1 MRAEDKSFYFL
12 ATPSYYDIPFFQR
25 AYVWSEE
32 NWSELFNNL
41 TSKNQNHFLGSIIL
55 KNELAAAGSVA
66 RFSVIDGQQR
76 LTTLSILLRA
86 CYDHIVKNAESYD
99 YDESDIKTCQV
110 QMESILFVPEG
121 GIKKKLHVKIN
132 HSHLDKKAFESVI
145 NGELDTDDRWE
156 KYTNLDDEDATN
168 SIIKAYAYFRDE
180 LEDVS
185 QETID
190 YLWELLTVDK
200 IKFLVNIDLDVN
212 DNEQAIFDT
221 VNSAGVRLSSADTI
235 KNLLYQR
242 YVELLR
248 AEAPTTV
255 DERAVSEYEETW
267 VDAFV
272 SDESTNEYWETQRQY
287 GRMKRSN
294 IETFLHA
301 FAVVQGFFN
310 PAENNMADLP
320 QEYRKKISEMDIS
333 SAEAFLKELHD
344 YADVFREYF
353 SNEDS
358 LLTYDDY
365 VGRIFNIS
373 NVLEVSTFHPYLL
386 QQLYYL
392 KNGSIEEDDI
402 RSRFFVL
409 EKYIVLNAICKGSTK
424 NYNNECLQLVD
435 EKKTP
440 QDILESC
447 QYISEGNFVNGLRR
461 MTTNKL
467 PTLLLFWVE
476 LYQRNLLNVDIK
488 LLKYEYTLEHIM
500 PQKWAQ
506 NWYDVPVYDTD
517 ENEVEDADEMERVRS
532 HAIYEI
538 GNMTLLNSK
547 LNTSISN
554 GNFTDKINGKN
565 GRKGIK
571 DLADIRLT
579 RKVID
584 NNSDWNELKIY
595 ARTAELEEDIRK
607 IWDAEKLPVETIL
620 NKGVNFGKQKRYEL
634 RIEFWS
640 YALPTIRESNQNKAF
655 VYNSPSKNNSIACS
669 IGIGGFS
676 VVCAANYD
684 KARVDLF
691 FGKNNTADNK
701 KAFDIVYN
709 HRDEIENK
717 LGRKLSWDRA
727 DGYKTSWVSVHL
739 NDVSIAN
746 KESWDRMTSF
756 LGEWSNKFREV
767 FTPYL
772 AEEFS
777 VESIG
782 ERSAEEV
789 ARLEKI
795 ASILRVWM
803 ANRNDVIDCPQNSN
817 RTCTRF
823 KTDTMSNIL
832 PDTPEKL
839 SDWTTPNHYF
849 YEIVNRSGS
858 DVTIQLSFNSKNLSE
873 EQRTICNRI
882 NEFTPM
888 HQAKKEWIWWK
899 SFKTNKITIPDDL
912 NEVAIFA
919 SMDNALQDVFAFE
932 NDLCL
937 RLQN

>member
-86 CYDHIVKNAESYD
+86 CYDHIVKNAASYN
-99 YDESDIKTCQV
+99 YDESDVKTCQV

-156 KYTNLDDEDATN
+156 KYTNLDDEDTTS
-168 SIIKAYAYFRDE
+168 SIIKAYAFFRDE
-180 LEDVS
+180 LEDVG

-248 AEAPTTV
+248 TEDPTTV
-255 DERAVSEYEETW
+255 DERAVVEYEETW

-272 SDESTNEYWETQRQY
+272 SDESINAYWETQRQY

-320 QEYRKKISEMDIS
+320 QEYRKKISKMDITS
-333 SAEAFLKELHD
+333 LEDFLKELHD

-392 KNGSIEEDDI
+392 KNESIEEDDI
-402 RSRFFVL
+402 KSRFFVL

-440 QDILESC
+440 QEVLESC

-467 PTLLLFWVE
+467 PTLLLFWIE

-488 LLKYEYTLEHIM
+488 ILKYEYTLEHIM

-506 NWYDVPVYDTD
+506 NWYDVPVYDID
-517 ENEVEDADEMERVRS
+517 ENEVEDADEMERIRS

-554 GNFTDKINGKN
+554 GNFKDKINGKN

-584 NNSDWNELKIY
+584 NNTEWNELKIY
-595 ARTAELEEDIRK
+595 ARTSELEAEIRK
-607 IWDAEKLPVETIL
+607 IWDAGELPVEAI
-620 NKGVNFGKQKRYEL
+620 KVAAESGGRKKIRFA
-634 RIEFWS
+634 FWEK
-640 YALPTIRESNQNKAF
+640 ALPVIREKNQYEMFTNVNPSTSNTVSGYF
-655 VYNSPSKNNSIACS
+655 
-669 IGIGGFS
+669 GIGGFHIS
-676 VVCAANYD
+676 CTANYD
-684 KARVDLF
+684 RTRVEFILDKAE
-691 FGKNNTADNK
+691 AEQNK
-701 KAFDIVYN
+701 KAFDILYAN
-709 HRDEIENK
+709 KQAIEDS
-717 LGRKLSWDRA
+717 LGVKLSWDRL
-727 DGYKTSWVSVHL
+727 DEYKMSWIYYSL
-739 NDVSIAN
+739 EDVSITN
-746 KESWDRMTSF
+746 KDDWDKMAAF
-756 LGEWSNKFREV
+756 LGEWSDKFRKV
-767 FTPYL
+767 IVPYL
-772 AEEFS
+772 VDEFS
-777 VESIG
+777 QDSSEL
-782 ERSAEEV
+782 RSTEDI
-789 ARLEKI
+789 ARLQKI
-795 ASILRVWM
+795 AEILRIWTVKTE
-803 ANRNDVIDCPQNSN
+803 AVIDNVDKCN

-823 KTDTMSNIL
+823 TTKAMSKIL
-832 PDTPEKL
+832 PDVPNSPSGWNT
-839 SDWTTPNHYF
+839 DNHYF
-849 YEIVNRSGS
+849 YEIVNRNGK
-858 DVTIQLSFNSKNLSE
+858 DILIQLSLSSRNASSE
-873 EQRTICNRI
+873 FMEMADRI
-882 NEFTPM
+882 NEIVSM
-888 HQAKKEWIWWK
+888 KQAKKDWQWWK
-899 SFKTNKITIPDDL
+899 IFKTSKILLSDNLDE
-912 NEVAIFA
+912 NEVFA
-919 SMDNALQDVFAFE
+919 GLDKALIEVQKFE
-932 NDLCL
+932 EDLAH
-937 RLQN
+937 RLNI